1 MLNLSFHERG
11 GSIHHPWYS
20 TSCDLNKTIQIV
32 IYEASKIPHNAY
44 VCYVFRIYLN
54 TQSRN
59 LHRLTISVSF
69 MKTLIVKKQDFFKSL
84 TLIVMTSF
92 FTTITTTVYFKIPD
106 APFPYPIICYS

>member
-1 MLNLSFHERG
+1 
-11 GSIHHPWYS
+11 
-20 TSCDLNKTIQIV
+20 
-32 IYEASKIPHNAY
+32 
-44 VCYVFRIYLN
+44 
-54 TQSRN
+54 
-59 LHRLTISVSF
+59 